1 MFGDVLIVDD
11 EKDIRD
17 LIAGILVDEG
27 YSPRTAA
34 DSDAALREIT
44 SRCPSLV
51 LLDVWLQGS
60 RLDGLEVLNI
70 LRERYPDLPVIIISG
85 HGNIETA
92 VSAIR
97 QGAYDYIEKPFKSD
111 KLLLTVRRASEN
123 ARLHRENIELR
134 RKNGIHFELIGQASV
149 IEQLNM
155 QIDKLAQTN
164 SRIMIN
170 GPAGSGK
177 EIVAGRLHSR
187 SPRANQ
193 NFVTIHSAMMGDD
206 LERIEKMPPT
216 TSHPLHPQGVHHPL
230 HRLNQSASALLLQ
243 IRVGHFSPFGEVGQ
257 IEQAHNGT
265 LYLDNI
271 AHFPSEI
278 QGEILK
284 FILKG
289 CFTRVGG
296 NDNVNVDARILSSCS
311 LPPEQ
316 LIRDGLLREDLFH
329 RLQVVAL
336 DVPGL
341 TKRRDDI
348 PLLVEFYISA
358 IADQINV
365 TPRQAGHDVM
375 AVLQSHNWPGNVRQ
389 LRNCVEHMMLNSV
402 ARQSDVLTIDML
414 PKEIVSE
421 TDVSETITS
430 SGHIMS
436 LPLREAR
443 EGFEREY
450 LIAQIDRFSGN
461 VSRTAEFVGM
471 ERSALHRKLKSLGI
485 AGSNH
490 AKSHA

>member
-11 EKDIRD
+11 EKDICD
-17 LIAGILVDEG
+17 LMAGILVDEG
-27 YSPRTAA
+27 YSPRTAS
-34 DSDAALREIT
+34 DSDTALREIT

-70 LRERYPDLPVIIISG
+70 LCERYPELPVIIISG

-97 QGAYDYIEKPFKSD
+97 KGAYDYIEKPFKSD
-111 KLLLTVRRASEN
+111 KLLLTVKRACEN
-123 ARLHRENIELR
+123 ARLQRENNELR
-134 RKNGIHFELIGQASV
+134 RKNGMQFELIGQASV
-149 IEQLNM
+149 IEQLNT
-155 QIDKLAQTN
+155 QIDKLALTN
-164 SRIMIN
+164 SRVMIH
-170 GPAGSGK
+170 GPSGSGK
-177 EIVAGRLHSR
+177 EIVARRLHSR

-193 NFVTIHSAMMGDD
+193 NFITVHSALMEND
-206 LERIEKMPPT
+206 LARIEKT
-216 TSHPLHPQGVHHPL
+216 LF
-230 HRLNQSASALLLQ
+230 
-243 IRVGHFSPFGEVGQ
+243 GHETEDFVEVGLF
-257 IEQAHNGT
+257 EQAHNGT
-265 LYLDNI
+265 LYLDNV
-271 AHFPSEI
+271 AYFPAEI
-278 QGEILK
+278 QSTILK

-289 CFTRVGG
+289 NFTRVGG
-296 NDNVNVDARILSSCS
+296 NDEVNVDARILSSCS
-311 LPPEQ
+311 AVPED
-316 LIRDGLLREDLFH
+316 LVKEGLLREDLLH

-341 TKRRDDI
+341 AKRRDDI

-358 IADQINV
+358 IAEQINV
-365 TPRQAGHDVM
+365 APRKAGHDVM

-402 ARQSDVLTIDML
+402 ARQSDVLTIEML
-414 PKEIVSE
+414 PNEIVSE

-443 EGFEREY
+443 ERFEREY
-450 LIAQIDRFSGN
+450 LVAQIDRFSGN

>member
-206 LERIEKMPPT
+206 LERIEKM
-216 TSHPLHPQGVHHPL
+216 L
-230 HRLNQSASALLLQ
+230 
-243 IRVGHFSPFGEVGQ
+243 FGNETEGFVEVGQ

-443 EGFEREY
+443 ERFEREY

>member
-206 LERIEKMPPT
+206 LERIEKM
-216 TSHPLHPQGVHHPL
+216 L
-230 HRLNQSASALLLQ
+230 
-243 IRVGHFSPFGEVGQ
+243 FGYETEDFVEVGQ

-289 CFTRVGG
+289 YFTRVGG

-421 TDVSETITS
+421 TDVSETITR

-443 EGFEREY
+443 ERFEREY